1 MDLYPVLNR
10 SRLTASHSFPLGDPS
25 PEEEAVSVGH
35 LLKSGEDVD
44 KRYHKINVIG
54 EKRLNQNNVE
64 ENVREHNPTISTV
77 SRGEQLHTNPQFPVT
92 SSHQT

>member
-1 MDLYPVLNR
+1 M
-10 SRLTASHSFPLGDPS
+10 
-25 PEEEAVSVGH
+25 SVDH

-44 KRYHKINVIG
+44 KRYHEINVIG

-77 SRGEQLHTNPQFPVT
+77 SRGSNFEASRNAPHILQI
-92 SSHQT
+92 S